1 MYPYRSR
8 VDLLYVYESQPVA
21 RPVLRWR
28 LDSLRATRTARSYT
42 QCRARPTAS
51 RALGIDRWTAL
62 QNDVVRRKVWRD
74 DVGQQPHRLLL
85 GGLQTL
91 HEQTIELAGVRLDAQ
106 IEAGP
111 DAALE
116 AGDDLL

>member
-28 LDSLRATRTARSYT
+28 LDSL
-42 QCRARPTAS
+42 RPTAS